1 MISHLRGKL
10 RKKNEDESSVEVDVG
25 GVCYEVFLPMFVW
38 RAFEDAETGDEV
50 ELETFYYAS
59 ERQPIPKLVGFK
71 RPVEREFFKKFI
83 AVHELG
89 VPTALKALIFS
100 VSTIARW
107 IEDGDTASLRR
118 LPGIG
123 ARTADTIVAQLRGK
137 VVQFAL
143 LRDEGFEEMP
153 AAEPTATLDEV
164 KQDAVAGLV
173 GLGFQ
178 HREAARLVD
187 EIVKG
192 RALESVEEVIRA
204 VFERMQQR

>member
-1 MISHLRGKL
+1 MISHLRGRL
-10 RKKNEDESSVEVDVG
+10 RKKNEDESSLEVEVG

-38 RAFEDAETGDEV
+38 RAFEDAEVGDEV

-83 AVHELG
+83 AVHDLG
-89 VPTALKALIFS
+89 VPTALKALVFS

-123 ARTADTIVAQLRGK
+123 ARMSDTIVAQLRGK

-143 LRDEGFEEMP
+143 LRDEGFEELP

-164 KQDAVAGLV
+164 KRDAAAGLV
-173 GLGFQ
+173 GLGFT
-178 HREAARLVD
+178 RGEAARLVD
-187 EIVKG
+187 EVAKEQ
-192 RALESVEEVIRA
+192 ALQTVEDVIRA
-204 VFERMQQR
+204 VFEQMQQR

>member
-38 RAFEDAETGDEV
+38 RAFEDVEVGDEV

-71 RPVEREFFKKFI
+71 RPVEREFFKRFI
-83 AVHELG
+83 AVHDLG
-89 VPTALKALIFS
+89 VPTALKALVFS

-123 ARTADTIVAQLRGK
+123 ARMSDTIVAQLRGK

-143 LRDEGFEEMP
+143 LRDEGFEELP
-153 AAEPTATLDEV
+153 AAEPAATVDEV

-173 GLGFQ
+173 GLGFG
-178 HREAARLVD
+178 RGEAARLVD
-187 EIVKG
+187 EVGKEE
-192 RALESVEEVIRA
+192 ALQTVEEVIRA